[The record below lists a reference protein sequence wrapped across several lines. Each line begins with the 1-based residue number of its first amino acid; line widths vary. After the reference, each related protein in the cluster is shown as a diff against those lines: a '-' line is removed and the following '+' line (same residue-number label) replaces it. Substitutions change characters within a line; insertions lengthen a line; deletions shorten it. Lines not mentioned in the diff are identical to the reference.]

1 MKNIFKNMAP
11 YWKLIILLIVLLLVQ
26 AFCDLSLP
34 NYTSAII
41 DTGIQNSGVEHIV
54 SEKYTAEDYA
64 KTQMFMTKQEK
75 KDFTAVYRAD
85 GEYYVLDTDDA
96 ETLEA
101 LDEELLVPIILIYQ
115 VGQME
120 EDELQAYE
128 GQTLDEATLEKI
140 RSSAQQTVDAMGSQT
155 AMSTGVAYAVACD
168 KAAGVDVDAIQKAY
182 LWHTGFKMII
192 MALIMGAAT
201 ICVVYVASR
210 IGAGVGRDLRG
221 KVFRNVVKFSNKEID
236 RFSTASLIT
245 RSTNDVQQIQLVSTM
260 MLRMVAYAPILGIGG
275 IIMVIG
281 TGAHMGWVIVL
292 AIVVIMG
299 FVFSLMSI
307 AMPKFKIM
315 QKLVDRVN
323 LVAREILT
331 GLPVIRAFKR
341 EDREEERFDEA
352 NLDLKRV
359 TLFTNRVMTFM
370 MPVMMVIMY
379 GLSVLIVWVAAHR
392 IDEGIMQVGSM
403 TAFITYSM
411 MIVMSFMMLTM
422 LSIMLPRA
430 GVAADRIAEVIEVKP
445 TIDSPEQITQ
455 RTEKKGVLS
464 FQDVAFRYPD
474 APDNVVEHISFTAKP
489 GTTTAIVGST
499 GAGKSALVSLIPRL
513 YDVTE
518 GAITLDGVDIRDM
531 DIKELRGAI
540 GYVPQKGVLFS
551 GTIAS
556 NIKFGNQGASDDEMH
571 KAARIAQ
578 AEEFIEEKEERY
590 DSPIAQGGSNVS
602 GGQKQRLS
610 IARAIAKN
618 PEVYVFDDSFSALDL
633 KTDAALRKAL
643 HENVSDK
650 TVVIVAQRLST
661 ILHAEQ
667 IIVLNEGKIVGQG
680 THEELLKTCET
691 YLEIAKSQLSEKELG
706 LDTGREEN

>member
-1 MKNIFKNMAP
+1 MV
-11 YWKLIILLIVLLLVQ
+11 VLLLVQ
-26 AFCDLSLP
+26 AVCDLALP

-41 DTGIQNSGVEHIV
+41 DTGIQNSGVEHILA
-54 SEKYTAEDYA
+54 ERYTAEDYA
-64 KTQMFMTKQEK
+64 KTQLFMTEK
-75 KDFTAVYRAD
+75 EKEEFSSVYRLD
-85 GEYYVLDTDDA
+85 GEYYVLNTEDD
-96 ETLEA
+96 EQLEA
-101 LDEELLVPIILIYQ
+101 LDEELLVPIILVYQ
-115 VGQME
+115 MSQMDE
-120 EDELQAYE
+120 EQLSAYADL
-128 GQTLDEATLEKI
+128 TLDDATLETI
-140 RSSAQQTVDAMGSQT
+140 RNSAQQTVDSMGSKT
-155 AMSTGVAYAVACD
+155 AMATGVAYALECD

-182 LWHTGFKMII
+182 LWDIGLRMII
-192 MALIMGAAT
+192 MALIMGVAT

-210 IGAGVGRDLRG
+210 IGAGIGRDLRS
-221 KVFRNVVKFSNKEID
+221 KVFQNVVKFSNKEID
-236 RFSTASLIT
+236 QFSTASLIT

-260 MLRMVAYAPILGIGG
+260 LLRMVAYAPILGIGG
-275 IIMVIG
+275 IIMVVG

-315 QKLVDRVN
+315 QSLVDRVN

-331 GLPVIRAFKR
+331 GLSVIRAFKR
-341 EDREEERFDEA
+341 EDKEEQRFDEA
-352 NLDLKRV
+352 NQELKKV

-370 MPVMMVIMY
+370 MPTMMVIMY
-379 GLSVLIVWVAAHR
+379 GLSVLIVWVASHR
-392 IDEGIMQVGSM
+392 IDDGIMQVGSM

-411 MIVMSFMMLTM
+411 MIVMSFMILTM

-430 GVAADRIAEVIEVKP
+430 GVAADRIAEVIAVEP
-445 TIDSPEQITQ
+445 TIDSPAKPA
-455 RTEKKGVLS
+455 RRSEKKGVLR
-464 FQDVAFRYPD
+464 FEDVSFRYPD
-474 APDNVVEHISFTAKP
+474 APDNVIEHISFTARP
-489 GTTTAIVGST
+489 GTTSAIVGST

-513 YDVTE
+513 YDITE
-518 GAITLDGVDIRDM
+518 GAITLDGVDIRQM
-531 DIKELRGAI
+531 DIKELREAI

-556 NIKFGNQGASDDEMH
+556 NIRFGNSEADDDRMRL
-571 KAARIAQ
+571 AARIAQ

-618 PEVYVFDDSFSALDL
+618 PEIFVFDDSFSALDL

-643 HENVSDK
+643 HEHVTDK
-650 TVVIVAQRLST
+650 TVVIVAQRIST

-667 IIVLNEGKIVGQG
+667 IIVMDEGHIVGQG
-680 THEELLKTCET
+680 THEELLKNCDT
-691 YLEIAKSQLSEKELG
+691 YYEIAKSQLSEKELG
-706 LDTGREEN
+706 QVRRKEED